1 MLQITIDEGA
11 IDEIRIEG
19 AQNRLVVAALS
30 ELASGQPVTAL
41 DLERSLPVAG
51 DIDGVTLGNVR
62 VMREERT
69 EISLW

>member
-30 ELASGQPVTAL
+30 ELASGQPVTAV
-41 DLERSLPVAG
+41 DLERSLLVAG